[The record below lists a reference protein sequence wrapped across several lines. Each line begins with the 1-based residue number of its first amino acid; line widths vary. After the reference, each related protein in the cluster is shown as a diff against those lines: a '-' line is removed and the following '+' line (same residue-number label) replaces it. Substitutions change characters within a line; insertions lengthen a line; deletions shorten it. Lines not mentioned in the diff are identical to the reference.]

1 MLPKTPNGVKDGTGR
16 RIISFNQGD
25 PENPVNWSTVPNLPK
40 YLLHQLTTD
49 QLKKSLIV
57 LAGVLAQINSTL
69 GSALPSGATSY
80 LARSFHIDSQEQL
93 VLPISLYLVGYVLG
107 PVLFGPLSES
117 YGRRVIIVSTFTFF
131 TLFTLACAVA
141 PSWPVLLVFR
151 LIVGINASS
160 AISVTG
166 GLYADMYDDPVTR
179 GRAMALFMASTMFG
193 PLLGPVISGFLSP
206 ISWRWT
212 FWAGLIIAG
221 VSFFP
226 LALVPETY
234 APVILK
240 RRARR
245 MRKETGDQ
253 GIYAPIELEKRGA
266 KQMLTVT
273 LLRPL
278 KMLFTE
284 AVVGFTC
291 LYLALAYAIFC
302 SWSSIRLP
310 TLNAKPTQTS
320 SSKPT
325 PSSSKASTA

>member
-1 MLPKTPNGVKDGTGR
+1 M
-16 RIISFNQGD
+16 
-25 PENPVNWSTVPNLPK
+25 
-40 YLLHQLTTD
+40 
-49 QLKKSLIV
+49 
-57 LAGVLAQINSTL
+57 LAQINSTL

-80 LARSFHIDSQEQL
+80 LAQSFRIDSQSQL

-131 TLFTLACAVA
+131 TLFTFACAVA
-141 PSWPVLLVFR
+141 PNWPTLLVFR

-166 GLYADMYDDPVTR
+166 GLYADMYNDPVTR

-253 GIYAPIELEKRGA
+253 GICAPIELEKKGA

-302 SWSSIRLP
+302 MLVSHFNNLP
-310 TLNAKPTQTS
+310 
-320 SSKPT
+320 
-325 PSSSKASTA
+325 

>member
-1 MLPKTPNGVKDGTGR
+1 M
-16 RIISFNQGD
+16 
-25 PENPVNWSTVPNLPK
+25 
-40 YLLHQLTTD
+40 
-49 QLKKSLIV
+49 
-57 LAGVLAQINSTL
+57 
-69 GSALPSGATSY
+69 
-80 LARSFHIDSQEQL
+80 
-93 VLPISLYLVGYVLG
+93 
-107 PVLFGPLSES
+107 
-117 YGRRVIIVSTFTFF
+117 STFTFF

-141 PSWPVLLVFR
+141 PNWPTLLVFR

-245 MRKETGDQ
+245 IRKETGDQ
-253 GIYAPIELEKRGA
+253 GICAAIELEKRGA

-291 LYLALAYAIFC
+291 LYLALIYAIFC
-302 SWSSIRLP
+302 TLVFHTTTQPWS
-310 TLNAKPTQTS
+310 
-320 SSKPT
+320 
-325 PSSSKASTA
+325 